1 MTTSSPAA
9 KPAKQKPK
17 SPPAP
22 SWSLKDSFNDA
33 QKLYKDYS
41 HGSFSKEEIASK
53 LEVSVSSGPFAA
65 RLYTLKEYGLLER
78 SDGNLK
84 VSQSFMTLH
93 SAPQGSAAF
102 KTAALAAVKRSTVFA
117 ELLDAFRGKLPP
129 KDAVAQRLETQ
140 KQFNS
145 SRAKEVAAVLEDSL
159 KYAGLLDQNNN
170 ILPIREGG
178 GGTPDPRRDQGHDT
192 SQDAPGGPPSGT
204 PPPGE
209 PAKQVEGSLRTEIP
223 LKEGRKVVVYY
234 PPDFSAEQAEKVGT
248 VLKAIAG

>member
-1 MTTSSPAA
+1 MTTSTPAA

-22 SWSLKDSFNDA
+22 SRSLKDSFDDA

-65 RLYTLKEYGLLER
+65 RLYTLKEFGLLER

-84 VSQSFMTLH
+84 VSQSFMTLNSSPH
-93 SAPQGSAAF
+93 GSAAF
-102 KTAALAAVKRSTVFA
+102 KAAALAAVRRSTVFA

-129 KDAVAQRLETQ
+129 KDAVGQRLETQ

-170 ILPIREGG
+170 ILPIREDGDG
-178 GGTPDPRRDQGHDT
+178 VPNPRQEQGNHTSRDANTGLTPGT
-192 SQDAPGGPPSGT
+192 SSSS
-204 PPPGE
+204 E
-209 PAKQVEGSLRTEIP
+209 SAKQVEGFFRTEIP
-223 LKEGRKVVVYY
+223 LKDGRKVVVYY
-234 PPDFSAEQAEKVGT
+234 PPDFSLEQAEKVGA